1 MCEPQSRQ
9 VLTIACLCAWLR
21 VWYRSCQW
29 VFRCHQCKSA
39 NERTSHPARSW
50 HKLHVQIFL
59 WLPFSQ
65 CNQSLSEMQPF
76 EHLCQKYVS
85 QTAWRGSLRS
95 SCVWPATPHHMRQNP
110 KADWCESHKPAPQHW
125 NLNPNCTW
133 SYPAITQ
140 IQGNNLFGRLYL
152 DVSKIFQNA
161 SRRFLKS
168 CNSLSFPTTVSLS
181 ASHWTGRTSLADVSL
196 AVFPE
201 KPASATLANV
211 TGAASLLNYYIIY
224 HQGELRTHNTQE
236 RHAKACLMFENA
248 SHKRK
253 DATLRHHVLFISLYL
268 FKQHSH
274 ALTNVS
280 KNLQQWGRLKICFHI
295 RKYTH
300 NTSTIHCPRLALVRL
315 CLIFIRHFSISTSSR
330 TWLTPARTSAR
341 VTCASER

>member
-1 MCEPQSRQ
+1 M
-9 VLTIACLCAWLR
+9 
-21 VWYRSCQW
+21 
-29 VFRCHQCKSA
+29 FKS
-39 NERTSHPARSW
+39 SFG
-50 HKLHVQIFL
+50 FL
-59 WLPFSQ
+59 
-65 CNQSLSEMQPF
+65 SLSVINLWVRCS
-76 EHLCQKYVS
+76 HLNI
-85 QTAWRGSLRS
+85 
-95 SCVWPATPHHMRQNP
+95 CVKNMCPKPLEEDPSGPLVFGQPHHTICARTQRLIGV
-110 KADWCESHKPAPQHW
+110 KGHKPAPQHW
-125 NLNPNCTW
+125 NMNPNCTW
-133 SYPAITQ
+133 SYPVITQ

-181 ASHWTGRTSLADVSL
+181 ASHLTGRTSLADVSL

-248 SHKRK
+248 SHKGK

-280 KNLQQWGRLKICFHI
+280 ENLQQSGRLKICSLFKHI
-295 RKYTH
+295 RKYAH
-300 NTSTIHCPRLALVRL
+300 TSTIHCPRLALFRL
-315 CLIFIRHFSISTSSR
+315 LFDLH
-330 TWLTPARTSAR
+330 
-341 VTCASER
+341 

>member
-125 NLNPNCTW
+125 NMNPNCTW
-133 SYPAITQ
+133 SYPVITQ
-140 IQGNNLFGRLYL
+140 IQGNNLFGKLYL
-152 DVSKIFQNA
+152 DVSKILQNA

-168 CNSLSFPTTVSLS
+168 FISLSFPTTVSLS

-211 TGAASLLNYYIIY
+211 TGAASLLNYF
-224 HQGELRTHNTQE
+224 L
-236 RHAKACLMFENA
+236 
-248 SHKRK
+248 
-253 DATLRHHVLFISLYL
+253 SLYL
-268 FKQHSH
+268 FKQHSR

-280 KNLQQWGRLKICFHI
+280 KNLQQWGRLKICIHI
-295 RKYTH
+295 RKYIH

-315 CLIFIRHFSISTSSR
+315 CLIFIRHFSISTSSP